1 MKRNYSKMLLAALA
15 LVGSGVA
22 QQAWADKVMTS
33 TADTPL
39 WFRILAE
46 RGSRYL
52 TDNGAN
58 AMFSGTT
65 TSTPTDKMLWRF
77 EKNDDGTFNLVS
89 KSGNYVDPATF
100 EVLTNN
106 AKDKAFVAVTTRP
119 TAGWTATEIT
129 SNADHYIIS
138 SGTTQFHQSNLN
150 GGGYSNVIISY
161 GGGSNTSD
169 EGCRFTLT
177 DVTRASIS
185 SDAKKAAYDD
195 LANYSV
201 GNQPGAYSVEAYNT
215 YLKVILSTTSTDAEV
230 AAAKTTFLASKVNTV
245 QAGKTY
251 YIISG
256 PSAAYCQGKYVYCNE
271 SEGWPL
277 WGDKQLSAAYGW
289 TFVDAGDGKFY
300 LQNYKTKEYIEPTNE
315 GNGGNGTRTSK
326 TATTKYTVTSLG
338 EGAFNITPDGRNPLH
353 AQQALNRLVTWAGG
367 LNTASA
373 WHLQEVPEVDKNTPA
388 TFGATAYPGTQ
399 TYAPGQKGQVLIKF
413 VADATSGWSSD
424 TFTANSVTLDLGA
437 TNAADLENIQVYTSK
452 NDDFVSNG
460 QRNATLVGKTESVT
474 SNTVKVDFTEGV
486 PVMATTTFYVTADIK
501 STAQVG
507 NKFDVAVSSLTY
519 NTDQSATLTS
529 ANPEGTAVVYK
540 VQSAPFQPYDLGSHY
555 WRIPAMVVLHH
566 QQGEN
571 ASKNGRV
578 VTMADNRFN
587 HNSDLAAHI
596 DVYERHSDDNGA
608 TWSTHKMVV
617 GTEADHALVGANHGF
632 GDVALVECASGKI
645 VAIMVGGYGYFDSTP
660 EAPNVP
666 TIITSTDGGDTWT
679 AARSLKDVLYN
690 TTYTE
695 GQVQGSFAGSGRG
708 LLLQRQS
715 DPTRNGRIMFAMS
728 HRFVVN
734 GVNSIQEY
742 IIYSDDEGE
751 TWKFSTQSAYSG
763 GDESKLVELA
773 DGTVMISVRQSGQRG
788 YNTSS
793 DGGITWGTQARW
805 ADIYGNACNGDIL
818 YVNDRV
824 LLHSYPNNGSRKNVT
839 IKASFD
845 NCKTWGDP
853 YVVCA
858 PGSCYSTMDVTKDG
872 DIAIFYEDNACSTGF
887 VLNYVVL
894 PTSFIYEGTPSQKAY
909 NAAKASAQELLNKGD
924 GYEAIETAKA
934 GEFSKA
940 SIDAIK
946 ALLLT
951 DEQYNKASDEELD
964 ALCPKIEAAIA
975 AALPTICIVDG
986 QSNETTYSIST
997 FENINSAAP
1006 KYIEKDATAVDNTE
1020 YEWRLVPSPTTVG
1033 QVYIQGKNEANYLTR
1048 SGNALA
1054 ASATAQPWN
1063 IEKGAGEYWHFKS
1076 TVNGSSYLVVNVT
1089 NGTFNYWGNT
1099 AGNATWSTKFVLTAK
1114 GTVAAI
1120 DDVNVVNPTAPTRY
1134 YDLQGR
1140 RVMNPTKGIFITN
1153 TGRKV
1158 IK

>member
-1 MKRNYSKMLLAALA
+1 MKRNYSKGLLATLA
-15 LVGSGVA
+15 FLGCGVA
-22 QQAWADKVMTS
+22 QQAWADKVVTS
-33 TADTPL
+33 TAEHPL

-46 RGSRYL
+46 RGNRYL
-52 TDNGAN
+52 TDNGTGVK
-58 AMFSGTT
+58 FTGT
-65 TSTPTDKMLWRF
+65 TSTSPTDNMLWRF
-77 EKNDDGTFNLVS
+77 ENNGDGTFSIVS
-89 KSGNYVDPATF
+89 KSGNYIDPARV
-100 EVLTNN
+100 EVLTNA
-106 AKDKAFVAVTTRP
+106 AKDKAFVAVTTHP
-119 TAGWTATEIT
+119 SSGWTATEIA
-129 SNADHYIIS
+129 NKADYYIVS
-138 SGTTQFHQSNLN
+138 SGTTQLHQSNLSGN
-150 GGGYSNVIISY
+150 AIISY
-161 GGGSNTSD
+161 GGGSTTND
-169 EGCRFTLT
+169 EGCRFTFT
-177 DVTRASIS
+177 DITRATIT
-185 SDAKKAAYDD
+185 SDSKKTAYDE
-195 LANYSV
+195 LASYNV
-201 GNQPGAYSVEAYNT
+201 GNQPGAYSYEAYNA
-215 YLKVILSTTSTDAEV
+215 YLQVILSSTSTDAEV
-230 AAAKTTFLASKVNTV
+230 TAAKTTFLASKINTV

-256 PSAAYCQGKYVYCNE
+256 PSVAYCQGKYVYCNE

-277 WGDKQLSAAYGW
+277 WGNKQLSSAYGW
-289 TFVDAGDGKFY
+289 TFVDAGEGKFY
-300 LQNYKTKEYIEPTNE
+300 LQNYKTKEYIEPTTE
-315 GNGGNGTRTSK
+315 GYGKNGTRTSK
-326 TATTKYTVTSLG
+326 TAKTKYTVTSLG
-338 EGAFNITPDGRNPLH
+338 KGAFNIIPEGKNPLH
-353 AQQALNRLVTWAGG
+353 AQQDNSCLVTWAGG

-399 TYAPGQKGQVLIKF
+399 TYAPGQQGQVLIKF
-413 VADATSGWSSD
+413 VADATSGWTSD

-486 PVMATTTFYVTADIK
+486 PVTATTTFYVTADIK
-501 STAQVG
+501 STAAVG

-566 QQGEN
+566 QKGDN

-587 HNSDLAAHI
+587 HNSDLPSHI

-608 TWSTHKMVV
+608 TWSDHKMVV
-617 GTEADHALVGANHGF
+617 GTDADHALVGSNHGF

-645 VAIMVGGYGYFDSTP
+645 VAIMVGGYGYFQSTP
-660 EAPNVP
+660 DAPNVP

-708 LLLQRQS
+708 LMLQRQS
-715 DPTRNGRIMFAMS
+715 DPARNGRIMFAMS
-728 HRFVVN
+728 HRFTT
-734 GVNSIQEY
+734 GAIQEY

-788 YNTSS
+788 YNTST
-793 DGGITWGTQARW
+793 DGGITWGTQAKW
-805 ADIYGNACNGDIL
+805 ADISGNACNGDIL
-818 YVNDRV
+818 YVNKHV
-824 LLHSYPNNGSRKNVT
+824 LLHSYPNDGSRKNVT

-845 NCKTWGDP
+845 SGKSWSNP

-858 PGSCYSTMDVTKDG
+858 PSSCYSTMDVTKDG

-894 PTSFIYEGTPSQKAY
+894 PTSFIYEGNLSQEAFKSVQ
-909 NAAKASAQELLNKGD
+909 ASAQVILDKGA
-924 GYEAIETAKA
+924 GYETIETAKT

-940 SIDAIK
+940 SVDALK
-946 ALLLT
+946 ALLPT
-951 DEQYNKASDEELD
+951 AEELAKMSDDAID
-964 ALCPKIEAAIA
+964 ALCPQVEAAIA
-975 AALPTICIVDG
+975 AVLSTTCIVDG
-986 QSNETTYSIST
+986 QSNETTYTISS
-997 FENINSAAP
+997 FENIDNAAP
-1006 KYIEKDATAVDNTE
+1006 KYMLKNATAGVAADC
-1020 YEWRLVPSPTTVG
+1020 EWSLVPSTTTIG
-1033 QVYIQGKNEANYLTR
+1033 QVYIQEKGETNYLNR
-1048 SGNALA
+1048 SGNTLV
-1054 ASATAQPWN
+1054 ATATPQPWN
-1063 IEKGAGEYWHFKS
+1063 IVKGDGQYWHFKS
-1076 TVNGSSYLVVNVT
+1076 TVSGSTYLAINKS
-1089 NGTFNYWGNT
+1089 GGAFNYINQK
-1099 AGNATWSTKFVLTAK
+1099 NDYNTWSTKFVLNAV
-1114 GTVAAI
+1114 GTITAI
-1120 DDVNVVNPTAPTRY
+1120 DGVDVVTPAEPTRY